1 MSMRKISF
9 KSKNIKIIVLILLC
23 FASFVVFVST
33 FNQLYREGDLKVDYD
48 FKTKQ
53 KHFPRT
59 IDIKTVSAWMTF
71 DYINVIFKI
80 DPNYLKET
88 LSINDPRYPN
98 IRIGHY
104 VKRNQ
109 LNEATFF
116 SGLEQAISNYNN
128 NK

>member
-1 MSMRKISF
+1 
-9 KSKNIKIIVLILLC
+9 
-23 FASFVVFVST
+23 
-33 FNQLYREGDLKVDYD
+33 VDYD